1 MKHGKRW
8 ALWSVLGIAV
18 FVVAA
23 VVYRLGQSPKAVTKT
38 DLAATPVESGVISTA
53 SSSPNASSPRSSP
66 ATTPPSSTSISAA
79 PAEPPKEAREKMKD
93 PALEMWRSAIITK
106 NAQQVYAAE
115 RAFLGDKAKYHD
127 GLAAQAEKDANDRVR
142 AFSTRMLGKFA
153 MAGDVDLF
161 ARLLENDPNPYVRQ
175 NSAWALGELKQGA
188 EALQRASTKDENK
201 DVRAEAASALG
212 RLH

>member
-1 MKHGKRW
+1 MS
-8 ALWSVLGIAV
+8 SV
-18 FVVAA
+18 
-23 VVYRLGQSPKAVTKT
+23 SPQASNPQVPPRS
-38 DLAATPVESGVISTA
+38 AATISSSTAISTA
-53 SSSPNASSPRSSP
+53 AE
-66 ATTPPSSTSISAA
+66 SA
-79 PAEPPKEAREKMKD
+79 KESKEKTKE

-161 ARLLENDPNPYVRQ
+161 SRLLENDPNPYVRQ
-175 NSAWALGELKQGA
+175 NSAWALGELKLGA